1 MLRNVSRVLF
11 CITILFLSA
20 GLESRGEG
28 KGPTVCGGIRAVPC
42 PEGSYCETP
51 ASKCVSP
58 EIEGLCMEK
67 PVMCTKEYAPVCG
80 CDGKTYGNDCER
92 RAAGMRKDHNGKCVE
107 SKESYQKEG
116 QACGGLD
123 NIKCPYGYFCEIQF
137 GRCKGLNEI
146 GECMAKPEM
155 CTQDY
160 VPVCGCDGKTYGN
173 DCSRMSAGVPKDH
186 NGECEGGEEKK
197 SEEKEST
204 E

>member
-58 EIEGLCMEK
+58 EIEGLWMEK

-80 CDGKTYGNDCER
+80 CDGMTYGNDCER
-92 RAAGMRKDHNGKCVE
+92 GAAGVLKSSDGACVARDAAIAE
-107 SKESYQKEG
+107 
-116 QACGGLD
+116 
-123 NIKCPYGYFCEIQF
+123 
-137 GRCKGLNEI
+137 
-146 GECMAKPEM
+146 
-155 CTQDY
+155 
-160 VPVCGCDGKTYGN
+160 
-173 DCSRMSAGVPKDH
+173 
-186 NGECEGGEEKK
+186 
-197 SEEKEST
+197 
-204 E
+204 